1 MSFDLFLT
9 HFRHG
14 ETAELNKAAIDEI
27 LGPHAVRREPTVMR
41 LEFSDGGQ
49 AEVYLGDAS
58 DNTTVMFTHFG
69 GEACFEAIYQ
79 LAARTQS
86 LILWP
91 DVGPSEAMADP
102 ATLQHLPS
110 NYLEEHGTPPL
121 VRSGRDLMEPISR

>member
-14 ETAELNKAAIDEI
+14 KAAELNKSDIDEI
-27 LGPHAVRREPTVMR
+27 LGPYAVRREPNFMR

-49 AEVYLGDAS
+49 AEVYLGDTS
-58 DNTTVMFTHFG
+58 DNTTGMFTHFG
-69 GEACFEAIYQ
+69 GAECFDAIYN

-110 NYLEEHGTPPL
+110 DYLEENGTPPL
-121 VRSGRDLMEPISR
+121 VRSGRDLMELTSR